1 MLLSDIPRF
10 RGFKTGKG
18 LNLECD
24 TYGLASHPPVLLA
37 HGGGQTRHAWRNTG
51 QLLAGAGY
59 YALCLDLRGHGSS
72 DWCPDGDYRLEAFA
86 SDLIEISK
94 ELESQPVLVG
104 ASLGG
109 LAAMIAGG
117 EIDPTLFKSVVFV
130 DITPHME
137 VDGVEK
143 IVGFM
148 KEHLD
153 EGFTSLEEAASAISR
168 YMPNR
173 PSQSNFDGLRKNLR
187 EVDGRYFWHW
197 DPKFITG
204 VQRPSASRDPER
216 LANALKRIDAPI
228 LLVRGRMSELVSEA
242 CVDQFL
248 ELVPSAKFVDV
259 ENAGHMVAGDRN
271 DVFTKAILDFLT

>member
-1 MLLSDIPRF
+1 
-10 RGFKTGKG
+10 
-18 LNLECD
+18 
-24 TYGLASHPPVLLA
+24 
-37 HGGGQTRHAWRNTG
+37 
-51 QLLAGAGY
+51 
-59 YALCLDLRGHGSS
+59 
-72 DWCPDGDYRLEAFA
+72 
-86 SDLIEISK
+86 
-94 ELESQPVLVG
+94 
-104 ASLGG
+104 
-109 LAAMIAGG
+109 
-117 EIDPTLFKSVVFV
+117 
-130 DITPHME
+130 
-137 VDGVEK
+137 
-143 IVGFM
+143 
-148 KEHLD
+148 
-153 EGFTSLEEAASAISR
+153 
-168 YMPNR
+168 MPNR

-216 LANALKRIDAPI
+216 LANAVKRIDAPI